1 MMKLHKWEDCIGHT
15 PLLEITRLSP
25 GPGHVWAKLE
35 MCNPYSVKDRAA
47 LFMLND
53 AEQAGKLRPGATI
66 VEPTSG
72 NTGIALAFLAAE
84 RGYKLVLT
92 MPENMSAERQKLL
105 KALGAQLVLTPRA
118 EGMQGAMNEAQ
129 KIFKNTPG
137 AFMPAQFDN
146 PANALAHEQTTGPE
160 IWQDLNGHVDV
171 FVAGIGSGGTI
182 TGTGRYLKKQNPSVK
197 IIAVEPADSPL
208 LSGGQAG
215 PHAIQGIGANFVPS
229 LLDRSLLDEIIPVQT
244 QNAIQTARQ
253 LAARQG
259 VLAGISG
266 GAALWAALQA
276 AQRPENAGKQIV
288 TLLPDSGERY
298 LSTALF
304 E

>member
-1 MMKLHKWEDCIGHT
+1 MKIQKWEDAIGHT
-15 PLLEITRLSP
+15 PLLKITRLP
-25 GPGHVWAKLE
+25 ATAGHVWAKME

-47 LFMLND
+47 LFMLNA
-53 AEQAGKLRPGATI
+53 AEQEGRLAPGATL

-84 RGYKLVLT
+84 RGYKLILT

-105 KALGAQLVLTPRA
+105 KALGAQLVLTPRQA
-118 EGMQGAMNEAQ
+118 GMQGAIDAAL
-129 KIFKNTPG
+129 KILDETPG
-137 AFMPAQFDN
+137 AFMPGQFDN
-146 PANALAHEQTTGPE
+146 PANARAHEKTTGPE
-160 IWQDLNGHVDV
+160 IWNDLNGHVDF
-171 FVAGIGSGGTI
+171 FVAGVGSGGTI
-182 TGTGRYLKKQNPSVK
+182 TGTGRFLKKQNPHVK

-208 LSGGQAG
+208 LSGGKAG
-215 PHAIQGIGANFVPS
+215 PHGLQGIGANFVPAV
-229 LLDRSLLDEIIPVQT
+229 LDRSLLDEIIPVQT
-244 QNAIQTARQ
+244 QDAFQTARQ

-266 GAALWAALQA
+266 GAALWAAMQVA
-276 AQRPENAGKQIV
+276 ARPENAGKNIV

-298 LSTALF
+298 LSTDLF

>member
-1 MMKLHKWEDCIGHT
+1 MKIQKWEDRIGHT
-15 PLLEITRLSP
+15 PLLEITRLPVGS
-25 GPGHVWAKLE
+25 GHVWAKME

-47 LFMLND
+47 LFMLNA
-53 AEQAGKLRPGATI
+53 AEQEGRLAPGATL

-84 RGYKLVLT
+84 RGYKLILT

-105 KALGAQLVLTPRA
+105 KALGSQLVLTPRQA
-118 EGMQGAMNEAQ
+118 GMQGAIDAAL
-129 KIFKNTPG
+129 KILDETPG
-137 AFMPAQFDN
+137 AFMPGQFDN
-146 PANALAHEQTTGPE
+146 PANARAHEKTTGPE
-160 IWQDLNGHVDV
+160 IWNDLNGRVDF
-171 FVAGIGSGGTI
+171 FVAGVGSGGTI
-182 TGTGRYLKKQNPSVK
+182 TGTGRFLKKQNPHVK

-208 LSGGQAG
+208 LSGGKAG
-215 PHAIQGIGANFVPS
+215 PHGLQGIGANFVPAV
-229 LLDRSLLDEIIPVQT
+229 LDRSLLDEIIPVQT
-244 QNAIQTARQ
+244 QDAFQTARQ

-266 GAALWAALQA
+266 GAALWAAMQVA
-276 AQRPENAGKQIV
+276 ARPENAGKNIV

-298 LSTALF
+298 LSTDLF

>member
-1 MMKLHKWEDCIGHT
+1 MKIQKWEDAIGHT
-15 PLLEITRLSP
+15 PLLEITRLP
-25 GPGHVWAKLE
+25 VGPGHVWAKME

-47 LFMLND
+47 LFMLNT
-53 AEQAGKLRPGATI
+53 AEQEGRLAPGSTL

-84 RGYKLVLT
+84 RGYKLILT

-118 EGMQGAMNEAQ
+118 DGMQGAINAALQ
-129 KIFKNTPG
+129 ILDDTPNS
-137 AFMPAQFDN
+137 FMPGQFDN
-146 PANALAHEQTTGPE
+146 PANARAHEQTTGPE
-160 IWQDLNGHVDV
+160 IWNDLNGHVDF
-171 FVAGIGSGGTI
+171 FVAGVGSGGTI
-182 TGTGRYLKKQNPSVK
+182 TGTGRFLKKQNPHVK

-208 LSGGQAG
+208 LSGGKAG
-215 PHAIQGIGANFVPS
+215 PHGLQGIGANFVPAV
-229 LLDRSLLDEIIPVQT
+229 LDRSLLDEIIPVQT
-244 QNAIQTARQ
+244 QDAFQTARQ

-266 GAALWAALQA
+266 GAALWAAMQVA
-276 AQRPENAGKQIV
+276 ARPENAGKNIV

-298 LSTALF
+298 LSTDLF

>member
-1 MMKLHKWEDCIGHT
+1 MKIQKWEDRIGHT
-15 PLLEITRLSP
+15 PLLEITRLPVGS
-25 GPGHVWAKLE
+25 GHVWAKME

-47 LFMLND
+47 LFMLNA
-53 AEQAGKLRPGATI
+53 AEQEGRLAPGATL

-84 RGYKLVLT
+84 RGYKLILT

-105 KALGAQLVLTPRA
+105 KALGSQLVLTPRQA
-118 EGMQGAMNEAQ
+118 GMQGAIDAAL
-129 KIFKNTPG
+129 KILDETPG
-137 AFMPAQFDN
+137 AFMPGQFDN
-146 PANALAHEQTTGPE
+146 PANARAHEKTTGPE
-160 IWQDLNGHVDV
+160 IWNDLNGRVDF
-171 FVAGIGSGGTI
+171 FVAGVGSGGTI
-182 TGTGRYLKKQNPSVK
+182 TGTGRFLKKQNPHVK

-208 LSGGQAG
+208 LSGGKAG
-215 PHAIQGIGANFVPS
+215 PHGLQGIGANFVPAV
-229 LLDRSLLDEIIPVQT
+229 LDRSLLDEIIPVET
-244 QNAIQTARQ
+244 QDAFQTARQ

-266 GAALWAALQA
+266 GAALWAAMQVA
-276 AQRPENAGKQIV
+276 ARPENAGKNIV

-298 LSTALF
+298 LSTDLF

>member
-1 MMKLHKWEDCIGHT
+1 MKLHKWEERIGHT
-15 PLLEITRLSP
+15 PLLEITRLP
-25 GPGHVWAKLE
+25 VGPGHVWSKME

-47 LFMLND
+47 LFMLNT
-53 AEQAGKLRPGATI
+53 AEQEGRLAPGATL

-105 KALGAQLVLTPRA
+105 KALGARLVLTPRQA
-118 EGMQGAMNEAQ
+118 GMQGAIDAAL
-129 KIFKNTPG
+129 KILDETPG
-137 AFMPAQFDN
+137 AFMPGQFDN
-146 PANALAHEQTTGPE
+146 PANALAQEKTTGPE
-160 IWQDLNGHVDV
+160 IWADLNGRVDF
-171 FVAGIGSGGTI
+171 FVAGVGSGGTI
-182 TGTGRYLKKQNPSVK
+182 TGTGRFLKKQNPNIK

-208 LSGGQAG
+208 LSGGKAG
-215 PHAIQGIGANFVPS
+215 PHGLQGIGANFVPAV
-229 LLDRSLLDEIIPVQT
+229 LDRSLLDEIIPVQT
-244 QNAIQTARQ
+244 QDAFYTARQ

-266 GAALWAALQA
+266 GAALWAAMQVA
-276 AQRPENAGKQIV
+276 ARPENAGKNIV

-298 LSTALF
+298 LSTDLF